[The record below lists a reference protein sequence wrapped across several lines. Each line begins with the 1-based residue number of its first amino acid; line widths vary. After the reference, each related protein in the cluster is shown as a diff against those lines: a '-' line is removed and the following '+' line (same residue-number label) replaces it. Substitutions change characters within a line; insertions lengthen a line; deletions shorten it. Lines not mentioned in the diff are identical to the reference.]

1 MIWKALTCS
10 NGKNFLMKL
19 SSVLIIYRNK
29 SAIAKETALFCENL
43 LKSQKITVIK
53 LSSNFDSKT
62 LKKSLEINDHLP
74 EIVIVLGGDGT
85 VLKSSNELFN
95 FNIPIL
101 SFNIGGNLGFLTQDR
116 KFLDNK
122 SFIDL
127 LKRNEFKIDERTM
140 LQCNH
145 YEKILIDAQKFN
157 KSEFYALND
166 FYFKSIE
173 NDISPTNRIRIEIN
187 DEKVNEYKG
196 DGLIISSATG
206 STAYSMA
213 AGGPIVHPLINAFV
227 INAICPMS
235 LSSRPIVIP
244 DTSKVL
250 IKNINKENNYLQLW
264 KDGTKCLILQ
274 ENDFCEIKKAPKPV
288 KMISLNDNISYYS
301 TLIKKLEWR
310 GNLS

>member
-1 MIWKALTCS
+1 
-10 NGKNFLMKL
+10 MKL
-19 SSVLIIYRNK
+19 SLVLIIYRAK
-29 SAIAKETALFCENL
+29 STIAKNKAAFCENL
-43 LKSQKITVIK
+43 LKAQNISVVK
-53 LSSNFDSKT
+53 LASNFDNKT
-62 LKKSLEINDHLP
+62 LQTNLGIYSSFPDL
-74 EIVIVLGGDGT
+74 IVVLGGDGT
-85 VLKSSNELFN
+85 VLKSSNALFN

-116 KFLDNK
+116 KFLIEK

-127 LKRNEFKIDERTM
+127 LERDEFKIDERTM

-145 YEKILIDAQKFN
+145 YKIDSINQRESKIS
-157 KSEFYALND
+157 KFYALND

-187 DEKVNEYKG
+187 NEKVNEYKG

-213 AGGPIVHPLINAFV
+213 SGGPIVHPLINAFV

-235 LSSRPIVIP
+235 LSSRPIVVP
-244 DTSKVL
+244 DTSKIV
-250 IKNINKENNYLQLW
+250 IKNINKEENCLQLW
-264 KDGTKCLILQ
+264 KDGTKCLTL
-274 ENDFCEIKKAPKPV
+274 NKTDHCEIMKASKPT
-288 KMISLNDNISYYS
+288 KMVLLNDNISYYT

>member
-1 MIWKALTCS
+1 
-10 NGKNFLMKL
+10 MKL
-19 SSVLIIYRNK
+19 SLVLIIYK
-29 SAIAKETALFCENL
+29 SKSTIAKETASFCESL
-43 LKSQKITVIK
+43 LEFQKIAVIK
-53 LSSNFDSKT
+53 LASNFNNTT
-62 LKKSLEINDHLP
+62 LQRNLEINDHLP
-74 EIVIVLGGDGT
+74 DLVIVLGGDGT
-85 VLKSSNELFN
+85 VLKSSNALFS

-116 KFLDNK
+116 KFLIEK

-127 LKRNEFKIDERTM
+127 IKKDEFKIDERTM

-145 YEKILIDAQKFN
+145 YEINLIDKKQSKI
-157 KSEFYALND
+157 SEFYALND

-173 NDISPTNRIRIEIN
+173 TDISPTNRIRIEIN
-187 DEKVNEYKG
+187 NEKVNEYKG

-213 AGGPIVHPLINAFV
+213 AGGPIVHPLINAFI

-244 DTSKVL
+244 DNSQIV
-250 IKNINKENNYLQLW
+250 IKNINKEDNCLQLW
-264 KDGTKCLILQ
+264 NDGSKCITLHKNEYCQI
-274 ENDFCEIKKAPKPV
+274 IKAPKPV
-288 KMISLNDNISYYS
+288 KMVSLNNSISYYS
-301 TLIKKLEWR
+301 NLIKKLEWR

>member
-1 MIWKALTCS
+1 MIWRASICS
-10 NGKNFLMKL
+10 NGKKYLMKL
-19 SSVLIIYRNK
+19 SLVLIIYK
-29 SAIAKETALFCENL
+29 SKSTIARETAFFCEKL
-43 LKSQKITVIK
+43 LKSQKILVIK
-53 LSSNFDSKT
+53 LASNFDDKT
-62 LKKSLEINDHLP
+62 LQTNLDINDNLP
-74 EIVIVLGGDGT
+74 DLVIVLGGDGT
-85 VLKSSNELFN
+85 VLKSSNALFN

-116 KFLDNK
+116 KFLIEE

-127 LKRNEFKIDERTM
+127 LKKDEYKIDQRTM

-145 YEKILIDAQKFN
+145 YQINLIDKRQSKI
-157 KSEFYALND
+157 SEFYALND

-173 NDISPTNRIRIEIN
+173 TDNSPTNRIKIEIN

-244 DTSKVL
+244 DNSKVV
-250 IKNINKENNYLQLW
+250 IKNINKDNNSLQLW
-264 KDGTKCLILQ
+264 KDGTKCLTLH
-274 ENDFCEIKKAPKPV
+274 ENDYCEIIKATKPA
-288 KMISLNDNISYYS
+288 KMVLLNDNISYYS

>member
-1 MIWKALTCS
+1 
-10 NGKNFLMKL
+10 MKVSL
-19 SSVLIIYRNK
+19 VLIIYRSK
-29 SAIAKETALFCENL
+29 STIAKETALFCENL
-43 LKSQKITVIK
+43 LNSRKIAVIK
-53 LSSNFDSKT
+53 LSSNFNNKT
-62 LKKSLEINDHLP
+62 LQKNLEIYDCLP
-74 EIVIVLGGDGT
+74 DLVIVLGGDGT
-85 VLKSSNELFN
+85 VLKTSNELFN

-116 KFLDNK
+116 KFLIEK
-122 SFIDL
+122 SFIDHIE
-127 LKRNEFKIDERTM
+127 KDEFKIDERTM

-145 YEKILIDAQKFN
+145 YEMNLIDKKQSKI
-157 KSEFYALND
+157 SEFYALND

-173 NDISPTNRIRIEIN
+173 TDISPTNRIRIEIN
-187 DEKVNEYKG
+187 KEKVNEYKG

-235 LSSRPIVIP
+235 LSSRPIVVP
-244 DTSKVL
+244 DKSK
-250 IKNINKENNYLQLW
+250 ITIRNINKEKNCLQLW
-264 KDGTKCLILQ
+264 KDGKKCLTLHK
-274 ENDFCEIKKAPKPV
+274 NDYCEILKAPKPT
-288 KMISLNDNISYYS
+288 KMISLNNNISYYS

>member
-1 MIWKALTCS
+1 
-10 NGKNFLMKL
+10 MKL
-19 SSVLIIYRNK
+19 SLVLIIYRSK
-29 SAIAKETALFCENL
+29 STISKETAFSCENL
-43 LKSQKITVIK
+43 LKSQKIAVVK
-53 LSSNFDSKT
+53 LASNFDNKT
-62 LKKSLEINDHLP
+62 LQTNLERNEILP
-74 EIVIVLGGDGT
+74 DLVIVLGGDGT
-85 VLKSSNELFN
+85 VLKSSNALFK

-101 SFNIGGNLGFLTQDR
+101 SFNVGGNLGFLTQDR
-116 KFLDNK
+116 KFLLEK

-127 LKRNEFKIDERTM
+127 LKKDEFKIDERTM

-145 YEKILIDAQKFN
+145 YEINLIDKKQSKT
-157 KSEFYALND
+157 SEIYALND
-166 FYFKSIE
+166 FYFKSKE

-187 DEKVNEYKG
+187 NEKVNEYKG

-244 DTSKVL
+244 DTSKVV
-250 IKNINKENNYLQLW
+250 IKNINKENNHLQLW
-264 KDGTKCLILQ
+264 QDGTKCLTLD
-274 ENDFCEIKKAPKPV
+274 ENDYCEIIKAPKPV
-288 KMISLNDNISYYS
+288 KMVLLNNSISYYS

>member
-1 MIWKALTCS
+1 
-10 NGKNFLMKL
+10 MKL
-19 SSVLIIYRNK
+19 SLVLIIYRYK
-29 SAIAKETALFCENL
+29 STIAKETAIICEDL
-43 LKSQKITVIK
+43 LISQKITVLK
-53 LSSNFDSKT
+53 LASNFDYKT
-62 LKKSLEINDHLP
+62 LQTNLEINNYLP
-74 EIVIVLGGDGT
+74 DLVIVLGGDGT
-85 VLKSSNELFN
+85 VLTSSNALFN

-116 KFLDNK
+116 KFLIEK
-122 SFIDL
+122 SFIHLIERD
-127 LKRNEFKIDERTM
+127 EFKIDARTM
-140 LQCNH
+140 LQCN
-145 YEKILIDAQKFN
+145 YYQINSIDKQQSKI
-157 KSEFYALND
+157 SEFYALND

-244 DTSKVL
+244 DTSKVV
-250 IKNINKENNYLQLW
+250 IKNINKEKSCLQLW
-264 KDGTKCLILQ
+264 KDGTKCLTLH
-274 ENDFCEIKKAPKPV
+274 ETDYCEIIKAPKPV
-288 KMISLNDNISYYS
+288 KMVSLNDNISYYS

>member
-1 MIWKALTCS
+1 
-10 NGKNFLMKL
+10 MKL
-19 SSVLIIYRNK
+19 SLVLIIYRDK
-29 SAIAKETALFCENL
+29 STIAKKTAVFCENL
-43 LKSQKITVIK
+43 LQSQNITVIK
-53 LSSNFDSKT
+53 LSSKFDNKILQT
-62 LKKSLEINDHLP
+62 NLEIKNYLP
-74 EIVIVLGGDGT
+74 ELVIVLGGDGT
-85 VLKSSNELFN
+85 VLKSSNALFKY
-95 FNIPIL
+95 NIPIL

-116 KFLDNK
+116 KFLKDK
-122 SFIDL
+122 SFINL
-127 LKRNEFKIDERTM
+127 LKRDEFKIDERTM

-145 YEKILIDAQKFN
+145 YQNNLCDKQNFHNSK
-157 KSEFYALND
+157 FYALND

-187 DEKVNEYKG
+187 NEKVNEYKG

-244 DTSKVL
+244 DTSKII
-250 IKNINKENNYLQLW
+250 IKNINKEKSCLQLW
-264 KDGTKCLILQ
+264 KDGTKCLTLHQ
-274 ENDFCEIKKAPKPV
+274 NEYCEIIKAPKPAKIV
-288 KMISLNDNISYYS
+288 SLNDSISYYS
-301 TLIKKLEWR
+301 TLIQKLEWR

>member
-1 MIWKALTCS
+1 
-10 NGKNFLMKL
+10 MKL
-19 SSVLIIYRNK
+19 SLVLIIYK
-29 SAIAKETALFCENL
+29 SKSTIAKESAFLCEKL
-43 LKSQKITVIK
+43 LKSQKIYVIK
-53 LSSNFDSKT
+53 LASSFEDKT
-62 LKKSLEINDHLP
+62 LKTNLKINDYLP
-74 EIVIVLGGDGT
+74 DLVIVLGGDGT
-85 VLKSSNELFN
+85 VLKSSNALFN

-101 SFNIGGNLGFLTQDR
+101 SFNIGGNLGFLTQDK
-116 KFLDNK
+116 KFLIEK

-127 LKRNEFKIDERTM
+127 IKKDEYKIDERTM

-145 YEKILIDAQKFN
+145 HQINLIDKKQSKI
-157 KSEFYALND
+157 SEFYALND

-173 NDISPTNRIRIEIN
+173 TDNSPTNRIKIEIN
-187 DEKVNEYKG
+187 NEKVNEYKG

-244 DTSKVL
+244 DNSKVV
-250 IKNINKENNYLQLW
+250 IKNINKDHNYLQLW
-264 KDGTKCLILQ
+264 KDGTKCLTLD
-274 ENDFCEIKKAPKPV
+274 ENDYCEIIKAPKPV
-288 KMISLNDNISYYS
+288 KMVFLNDNISYYS

>member
-1 MIWKALTCS
+1 
-10 NGKNFLMKL
+10 MKL
-19 SSVLIIYRNK
+19 SLVLIIYRSK
-29 SAIAKETALFCENL
+29 STVAKETALFCENL
-43 LKSQKITVIK
+43 LKSQKIVVTS
-53 LSSNFDSKT
+53 LASNFDNKT
-62 LKKSLEINDHLP
+62 LQKNLEINDNLP
-74 EIVIVLGGDGT
+74 DLIIVLGGDGT
-85 VLKSSNELFN
+85 VLKSSNALFN

-116 KFLDNK
+116 KFLIDK

-127 LKRNEFKIDERTM
+127 IKKDKFKIDERTM

-145 YEKILIDAQKFN
+145 YEINLIDKKQSKI
-157 KSEFYALND
+157 SEFYALND
-166 FYFKSIE
+166 FYLKSIE
-173 NDISPTNRIRIEIN
+173 TDISPTNRIRIEIN
-187 DEKVNEYKG
+187 NEKVNEYKG

-244 DTSKVL
+244 DNSNIV
-250 IKNINKENNYLQLW
+250 IRNINKEQNHLQLW
-264 KDGTKCLILQ
+264 KDGTKCLTLH
-274 ENDFCEIKKAPKPV
+274 ENEYCEIIKADKPA
-288 KMISLNDNISYYS
+288 KMVSLNDNISYYS
-301 TLIKKLEWR
+301 TLIEKLEWR

>member
-1 MIWKALTCS
+1 
-10 NGKNFLMKL
+10 MKL
-19 SSVLIIYRNK
+19 SLVLIIYRNK
-29 SAIAKETALFCENL
+29 STIAKETAVFCENF
-43 LKSQKITVIK
+43 LKSQEIVVSK
-53 LSSNFDSKT
+53 LSSNFDINT
-62 LKKSLEINDHLP
+62 LQKNLGSNTYIPNL
-74 EIVIVLGGDGT
+74 VIVLGGDGT
-85 VLKSSNELFN
+85 VLKSSNALFN
-95 FNIPIL
+95 YNIPIL

-116 KFLDNK
+116 KFLIEK

-127 LKRNEFKIDERTM
+127 LKRDEFKINERTM

-145 YEKILIDAQKFN
+145 YQIKLTDKKQTKISK
-157 KSEFYALND
+157 FYALND

-187 DEKVNEYKG
+187 NEKVNEYKG

-244 DTSKVL
+244 DTSKVVV
-250 IKNINKENNYLQLW
+250 KNINKDKNCLQLW
-264 KDGTKCLILQ
+264 KDGTKCLTLH
-274 ENDFCEIKKAPKPV
+274 ENDYCEIIKAPKPA
-288 KMISLNDNISYYS
+288 KMIELNDNISYYS

>member
-1 MIWKALTCS
+1 
-10 NGKNFLMKL
+10 MKL
-19 SSVLIIYRNK
+19 SLVLIIYRSK
-29 SAIAKETALFCENL
+29 SKIAKETALFCENL
-43 LKSQKITVIK
+43 LKSQKIAVIK
-53 LSSNFDSKT
+53 LASTFDSKT
-62 LKKSLEINDHLP
+62 LQLNLEINNCLP
-74 EIVIVLGGDGT
+74 DLVIVLGGDGT
-85 VLKSSNELFN
+85 VLKTANAIFN

-101 SFNIGGNLGFLTQDR
+101 SFNIGGNLGFLSQDR
-116 KFLDNK
+116 KFLIEK

-127 LKRNEFKIDERTM
+127 LEKDKFKIDERTI

-145 YEKILIDAQKFN
+145 HEIDLIDRNCKI
-157 KSEFYALND
+157 SEFYALND

-173 NDISPTNRIRIEIN
+173 TDISPTNQISIEIN
-187 DEKVNEYKG
+187 NEKVNEYKG

-244 DTSKVL
+244 DNSKIV
-250 IKNINKENNYLQLW
+250 IKNINKEKNSLQLW
-264 KDGTKCLILQ
+264 KDGTKCLILH
-274 ENDFCEIKKAPKPV
+274 ENDYCEIIKANKPA
-288 KMISLNDNISYYS
+288 KMVSLNNNISYYS
-301 TLIKKLEWR
+301 TLVKKLEWR

>member
-1 MIWKALTCS
+1 
-10 NGKNFLMKL
+10 MKL
-19 SSVLIIYRNK
+19 SLVLIIYK
-29 SAIAKETALFCENL
+29 SKSTIAKETASLCEKL
-43 LKSQKITVIK
+43 LKYQKIYVIK
-53 LSSNFDSKT
+53 LASNFDDKT
-62 LKKSLEINDHLP
+62 LKTNLAINDYLP
-74 EIVIVLGGDGT
+74 DLVIVLGGDGT
-85 VLKSSNELFN
+85 VLKSSNALFN

-101 SFNIGGNLGFLTQDR
+101 SFNIGGNLGFLTQDK
-116 KFLDNK
+116 KFLIEK

-127 LKRNEFKIDERTM
+127 IKKDEYKIDERTM

-145 YEKILIDAQKFN
+145 HQINLIDKKQSKI
-157 KSEFYALND
+157 SEFYALND

-173 NDISPTNRIRIEIN
+173 TDNSPTNRIKIEIN
-187 DEKVNEYKG
+187 NEKVNEYKG

-244 DTSKVL
+244 DNSKVV
-250 IKNINKENNYLQLW
+250 IKNINKDHNYLQLW
-264 KDGTKCLILQ
+264 KDGTKCLTLD
-274 ENDFCEIKKAPKPV
+274 ENDYCEIIKAPKPV
-288 KMISLNDNISYYS
+288 KMVFLNDNISYYS

>member
-1 MIWKALTCS
+1 MQ
-10 NGKNFLMKL
+10 L
-19 SSVLIIYRNK
+19 SLVLIIYRSK
-29 SAIAKETALFCENL
+29 STIAKETALFCDNL
-43 LKSQKITVIK
+43 LKSQKIAVIK
-53 LSSNFDSKT
+53 LASDFDNQT
-62 LKKSLEINDHLP
+62 LKTNLEINSDLP
-74 EIVIVLGGDGT
+74 NLVIVLGGDGT
-85 VLKSSNELFN
+85 VLKSSNALFN

-116 KFLDNK
+116 KFLIEK
-122 SFIDL
+122 TFIDL
-127 LKRNEFKIDERTM
+127 LKRDQFKIDERTL

-145 YEKILIDAQKFN
+145 YQINVIDKKQSKITK
-157 KSEFYALND
+157 FYALND
-166 FYFKSIE
+166 FYFKSTE
-173 NDISPTNRIRIEIN
+173 NEISPTNRIRIEIN
-187 DEKVNEYKG
+187 NEKVNEYKG

-244 DTSKVL
+244 DTSKVV
-250 IKNINKENNYLQLW
+250 IKNINNEKNCLQLW
-264 KDGTKCLILQ
+264 NDGTKCLTVHD
-274 ENDFCEIKKAPKPV
+274 NDYCEILKAPKPA

>member
-1 MIWKALTCS
+1 
-10 NGKNFLMKL
+10 MKL
-19 SSVLIIYRNK
+19 SLVLIIYRSK
-29 SAIAKETALFCENL
+29 STIAKETASFCENL
-43 LKSQKITVIK
+43 LKSQEIAVKK
-53 LSSNFDSKT
+53 FASNFDNRT
-62 LKKSLEINDHLP
+62 LQTNLETNDYLP
-74 EIVIVLGGDGT
+74 DLVIVLGGDGT
-85 VLKSSNELFN
+85 VLKSSNALFSL
-95 FNIPIL
+95 NIPIL

-116 KFLDNK
+116 KFLIDK

-127 LKRNEFKIDERTM
+127 IENDEFKIDERTI

-145 YEKILIDAQKFN
+145 HEINLTDKKQSKISK
-157 KSEFYALND
+157 FYALND

-173 NDISPTNRIRIEIN
+173 SDISPTNQIRIEIN
-187 DEKVNEYKG
+187 NEKVNEYKG

-244 DTSKVL
+244 DDSKIV
-250 IKNINKENNYLQLW
+250 IKNINKEKNCLQIW
-264 KDGTKCLILQ
+264 KDGTKCLTLH
-274 ENDFCEIKKAPKPV
+274 ENDYCEIIKAPNKA
-288 KMISLNDNISYYS
+288 KMVSLNNNISYYS